1 MRTTGATPLQR
12 LLRRA
17 DFLRA
22 ARGVKAVTPGL
33 VLQVRRRTPEETG
46 DDHRPRVGFTASRK
60 VGGAVVRNRAR
71 RRLRA
76 AVVDVL
82 SRRAEPDHDYVLIAR
97 AATAERSYDDL
108 LADLEKALSRTRAG
122 HTRAGNRNGGG
133 KGRSRNPEPR
143 AQETAP

>member
-22 ARGVKAVTPGL
+22 ARGVKAAMPGL

-82 SRRAEPDHDYVLIAR
+82 ARRAEPDHDYVLIAR
-97 AATAERSYDDL
+97 AATAGRPYDDL
-108 LADLEKALSRTRAG
+108 LADLERALDR
-122 HTRAGNRNGGG
+122 TRAGNRRAGG
-133 KGRSRNPEPR
+133 KNRSPEARILEARP
-143 AQETAP
+143 

>member
-22 ARGVKAVTPGL
+22 ARGVKAATPGL
-33 VLQVRRRTPEETG
+33 VLQVRRRTPEEAG

-76 AVVDVL
+76 AVADVL

-97 AATAERSYDDL
+97 AGTAERSYDDL
-108 LADLEKALSRTRAG
+108 LADLEKALSRTRPG
-122 HTRAGNRNGGG
+122 NGGG
-133 KGRSRNPEPR
+133 KGRSRNPETRSREPHT
-143 AQETAP
+143 QEAAP